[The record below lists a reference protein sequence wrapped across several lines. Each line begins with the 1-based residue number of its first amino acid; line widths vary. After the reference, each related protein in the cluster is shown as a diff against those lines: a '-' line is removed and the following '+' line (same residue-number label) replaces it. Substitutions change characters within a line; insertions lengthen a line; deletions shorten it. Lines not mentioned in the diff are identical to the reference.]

1 MKVGLVLEGG
11 GMRGVYTAGVL
22 DALIN
27 QNYCADYLIGVS
39 AGCTNGASYIS
50 WQKERGMRTNINYI
64 DDKRYLSF
72 SSYLKTGSLF
82 GMDFLFYDIPEKL
95 DPFDY
100 DSCFK
105 SKCDYRVGVTNIE
118 TGKEEY
124 FGKEALK
131 KEDRNI
137 VLRASVSLPI
147 ASPIVEIKGKKYL
160 DGGIGDPI
168 PIRRAFEEGC
178 DKVIVVL
185 TRDRGYRKEASKGK
199 LFFKLMYRKYPKLI
213 ELLCNRHERYNETLE
228 YIQKMEKEGKAFVV
242 APEKPIEIDKF
253 EKNKNKLFEVYKL
266 GLADGTKVFEKYKEF
281 LDVENHRK
289 I

>member
-242 APEKPIEIDKF
+242 APEKPIE
-253 EKNKNKLFEVYKL
+253 Y
-266 GLADGTKVFEKYKEF
+266 
-281 LDVENHRK
+281 R
-289 I
+289 